1 MKKLMTTIA
10 FVSPIAAPVFATPGQ
25 AAMVGLLT
33 AIALIGI
40 ATIMSFGVN
49 SSNPTQ
55 QPSISRSTAVAAG
68 PSS

>member
-10 FVSPIAAPVFATPGQ
+10 FVGPIAAPIFETPGQ
-25 AAMVGLLT
+25 AAIVGLLA

-40 ATIMSFGVN
+40 TTIMSFGVN
-49 SSNPTQ
+49 SSNSTQ
-55 QPSISRSTAVAAG
+55 QPSISRSTAVAAE